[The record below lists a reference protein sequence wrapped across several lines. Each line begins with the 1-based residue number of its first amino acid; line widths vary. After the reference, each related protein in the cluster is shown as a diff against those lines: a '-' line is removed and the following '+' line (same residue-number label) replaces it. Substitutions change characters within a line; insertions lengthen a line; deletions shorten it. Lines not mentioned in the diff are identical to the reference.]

1 MLVNAFTR
9 YLFSIFYRGC
19 NRPKSIHFEFRTAK
33 LRLLFDTGVNSR
45 IIVGFFRSLLQKM
58 VGKCIFLYV
67 NITKCCVLIA
77 FCRFLL
83 FESFVTILVDRKI
96 NCGYLTVGFLFL
108 LFGSISLLK
117 WWRKYKMRCCE

>member
-45 IIVGFFRSLLQKM
+45 IIVGFFSQ
-58 VGKCIFLYV
+58 
-67 NITKCCVLIA
+67 
-77 FCRFLL
+77 
-83 FESFVTILVDRKI
+83 FVAENGWQVYFSVCKH
-96 NCGYLTVGFLFL
+96 
-108 LFGSISLLK
+108 
-117 WWRKYKMRCCE
+117 YKMLCIDCLLPFPPL